1 MNWVK
6 QLFVRR
12 RYYGDLSEEI
22 KEHLHEKTEEL
33 VAGGMP
39 REEALVTAR
48 RGFGQGTIIE
58 EDSYEVWQWPS
69 VERFFSRD
77 VRYAW
82 RTWLAHPLL
91 TGAAPLSL
99 ALGAGAHT

>member
-1 MNWVK
+1 MNW
-6 QLFVRR
+6 LTELLVRR
-12 RYYGDLSEEI
+12 RFHDDLSEEI

-39 REEALVTAR
+39 REEAVATAR
-48 RGFGQGTIIE
+48 REFGNVALIE

-82 RTWLAHPLL
+82 RLWLVHRLL
-91 TGAAPLSL
+91 PAQDFIALAAG
-99 ALGAGAHT
+99 LG